1 MVSGIHARS
10 LSAFTKFIYI
20 QHLFDFSVIIWAKT
34 EDPDPDNFS
43 LYHTMQKSSKMQA
56 VILCGAL
63 LEAKP
68 YAVLICDNYKCL
80 NI

>member
-1 MVSGIHARS
+1 MVSGTHGRS

-34 EDPDPDNFS
+34 DPDNFS
-43 LYHTMQKSSKMQA
+43 LYHTMQKTSKMQA

-68 YAVLICDNYKCL
+68 YAVLIWDNYKSL